1 MLDAEGEVGD
11 ARMDGVVVG
20 CGAGGSAGAAGRGM
34 GGCDLLRST
43 NSDLISCGL
52 DIVGRCWV
60 ARSRVGEKH

>member
-34 GGCDLLRST
+34 GGCDLFEI
-43 NSDLISCGL
+43 DEFGL
-52 DIVGRCWV
+52 DIV
-60 ARSRVGEKH
+60 RVGHRGSVLGG